1 MIVNSR
7 NIFVLR
13 LCAHNGVRKDWVSS
27 MYKTSKDRRFQK
39 NKRELRRAFIDL
51 CIEQG
56 YQKISISSLAERADL
71 NRMTFYS
78 HYDAIEDVFQEFV
91 DDMTTEIARRIKEE
105 KEFTIDGFIAILNSV
120 MFREIEFFRYVAR
133 TNSRADFKTAFKD
146 AIRQLIQIDLK
157 KNPSL
162 TKQQQLILCD
172 LDAVC
177 IAYSYL
183 DWLAGDYG
191 EDTTLDEVMAVT
203 KSLMKDH
210 LPWVTYR

>member
-1 MIVNSR
+1 MIAN
-7 NIFVLR
+7 
-13 LCAHNGVRKDWVSS
+13 

-56 YQKISISSLAERADL
+56 YQKITISSLTDRADL

-78 HYDAIEDVFQEFV
+78 HYDTIEDVFQEFV
-91 DDMTTEIARRIKEE
+91 DDMTGEIAARIAEE

-120 MFREIEFFRYVAR
+120 MYREIDFFRYVAKAG
-133 TNSRADFKTAFKD
+133 SRADFKTAFKD
-146 AIRQLIQIDLK
+146 AIGQLIQIDMK

-162 TKQQQLILCD
+162 TKQQQLIMCD

-183 DWLAGDYG
+183 DWLAGEYG
-191 EDTTLDEVMAVT
+191 EETTLDEVMTVT
-203 KSLMKDH
+203 KDLMKDH
-210 LPWVTYR
+210 LPWVSYR

>member
-1 MIVNSR
+1 
-7 NIFVLR
+7 
-13 LCAHNGVRKDWVSS
+13 

-56 YQKISISSLAERADL
+56 YQSITISSLAERADL

-78 HYDAIEDVFQEFV
+78 HYDTIEDVFQEFV
-91 DDMTTEIARRIKEE
+91 DDMTSEIAARIADE

-120 MFREIEFFRYVAR
+120 MYREIDFFRYVAKAG
-133 TNSRADFKTAFKD
+133 SRADFKTAFKD
-146 AIRQLIQIDLK
+146 AIGQLIHIDMK

-191 EDTTLDEVMAVT
+191 EDTTLDEVMSIT
-203 KSLMKDH
+203 KNLMKDH
-210 LPWVTYR
+210 LPWVTYSYYSTS

>member
-1 MIVNSR
+1 
-7 NIFVLR
+7 
-13 LCAHNGVRKDWVSS
+13 
-27 MYKTSKDRRFQK
+27 MYRISNDRRFKK
-39 NKRELRRAFIDL
+39 NKQELRRAFIDL

-56 YQKISISSLAERADL
+56 YQSITISSLTERADL

-78 HYDAIEDVFQEFV
+78 HYDTIEDVFQEFV
-91 DDMTTEIARRIKEE
+91 DDMTNEIAARISEE

-120 MFREIEFFRYVAR
+120 MYREIDFFRYVAKAG
-133 TNSRADFKTAFKD
+133 SRADFKTAFKD
-146 AIRQLIQIDLK
+146 AIGQLIQIDMK

-191 EDTTLDEVMAVT
+191 EDATLDEVMAIT
-203 KSLMKDH
+203 KDLMKDH
-210 LPWVTYR
+210 LPWVSYR

>member
-1 MIVNSR
+1 
-7 NIFVLR
+7 
-13 LCAHNGVRKDWVSS
+13 

-56 YQKISISSLAERADL
+56 YQNIIISSLTQRADL

-78 HYDAIEDVFQEFV
+78 HYDTIEDVFQEFV
-91 DDMTTEIARRIKEE
+91 DDMTAEISSRIAKE

-120 MFREIEFFRYVAR
+120 MYREIDFFRYVAK
-133 TNSRADFKTAFKD
+133 TGNRADFKTAFKD
-146 AIRQLIQIDLK
+146 AIGQLIQIDLK

-162 TKQQQLILCD
+162 TKRQQLILSD

-191 EDTTLDEVMAVT
+191 EDATLDEVMSIT
-203 KSLMKDH
+203 KDLLKDH
-210 LPWVTYR
+210 LPLVSYR